1 MWKRKY
7 FYRAASP
14 APAAHRREVYKETL
28 VDDTGKPIARTIVSD
43 VEQEPVAQPVV
54 APVYVPAPRRAVMWL
69 SDGMGAKQLLW
80 YIVSLVNGLLA
91 VRFVLLLLGANAAS
105 PFVRFI
111 YNLSRPFVLPFV
123 GIFESPA
130 VEGSV
135 FEWASIVAIVV
146 YLLLAYGIARTID
159 LWYTHTHST
168 ITPDSW

>member
-7 FYRAASP
+7 FYRAASA

-28 VDDTGKPIARTIVSD
+28 LDNTGKPLARTVVTD
-43 VEQEPVAQPVV
+43 VEQEPVMQ
-54 APVYVPAPRRAVMWL
+54 PVYVSAPRRAVMWI
-69 SDGMGAKQLLW
+69 SDGAGAKQLLW
-80 YIVSLVNGLLA
+80 YIVSLVNGLVA
-91 VRFVLLLLGANAAS
+91 VRFALLLLGANAAS

-111 YNLSRPFVLPFV
+111 YSLSQPFVLPFA

-135 FEWASIVAIVV
+135 FEWASIVAILV

-159 LWYTHTHST
+159 LWYARTHST